1 MPHAPRAE
9 TKLVYLT
16 NTMSDDGKT
25 IKTVTATEDTEAMPH
40 EDYAHRQDRDRHIA
54 PLCVPDLRALVL
66 EPRNPQLYPD
76 GPVTWTD
83 IRNDRDIQHDA
94 VLLSYLDRLDT
105 NLRDMLL
112 KKVPSR
118 NQLLV
123 TVHPVV
129 CGILGANI
137 ANVFNGATTQAK
149 STLYYTVRNR
159 SLAPLYLTIHLACIH
174 SLLCSFPIH
183 SYMHKIKYLTKN
195 AVALANS
202 ISVMHAVMTH
212 LDKNVSTAGDAQT
225 DPIMRQV
232 KTMVERY
239 YNSLNTLQ
247 EIGLQQAVASIFGQ
261 GSWSSTEQFT
271 YCYIKPAL
279 AYVRGLLSSSSY
291 VSDDNGLS
299 EDADDS
305 TNEYED
311 DISSDNGVDR
321 DDTSAEV
328 AGPDDG
334 EGSSFIYT
342 TNSVSTG
349 QKELVATPQHIHYAL
364 RGAFLGMLN
373 LNEYVSCVEVV
384 LRPSWSQRPALPISL
399 LDDGATCPGN
409 GETIEEA
416 NENEDGDGTPLS
428 TTVKRRERH
437 SIYNF
442 DCRHP
447 LYQTHVQRLRAKQ
460 LTTIKAG
467 ARPPKYPGR
476 RKKGR
481 STHWTAV
488 AHSFA
493 EYVLVLYKPWN
504 YDDLVLNRL
513 RLSWRAL
520 GDWIHHDLDPPY
532 PDYLT
537 RYRKETTFSTIPDN
551 GTTMQTSETR
561 ISDVARVLR
570 NKPPN
575 GESPKELP
583 QNATPIIATPYIQR

>member
-1 MPHAPRAE
+1 
-9 TKLVYLT
+9 
-16 NTMSDDGKT
+16 
-25 IKTVTATEDTEAMPH
+25 
-40 EDYAHRQDRDRHIA
+40 
-54 PLCVPDLRALVL
+54 
-66 EPRNPQLYPD
+66 
-76 GPVTWTD
+76 
-83 IRNDRDIQHDA
+83 
-94 VLLSYLDRLDT
+94 
-105 NLRDMLL
+105 
-112 KKVPSR
+112 
-118 NQLLV
+118 
-123 TVHPVV
+123 
-129 CGILGANI
+129 
-137 ANVFNGATTQAK
+137 
-149 STLYYTVRNR
+149 
-159 SLAPLYLTIHLACIH
+159 
-174 SLLCSFPIH
+174 
-183 SYMHKIKYLTKN
+183 MHKIKYLTKN

-225 DPIMRQV
+225 DPIMHQV

-305 TNEYED
+305 TDEYED

-334 EGSSFIYT
+334 QGSAFIYT

-364 RGAFLGMLN
+364 RGAFLDMLN

-384 LRPSWSQRPALPISL
+384 LRPSWSQRPALPMSL
-399 LDDGATCPGN
+399 LDDSATCPGN

-551 GTTMQTSETR
+551 GATMQTSETR

-583 QNATPIIATPYIQR
+583 QNATPIIATPYIQRYDSLSSFTAPPACLRRSVVDMYTKDVTQRRGDQFAAFERWRGGEGGKRKEGDSHNYLSSFSSFPSPSALGCSKLTPSPLGSMRPQDSPTRSNTYRRHNCGVHTHMIPSFLSPLTLPL